1 MRGEIQKV
9 DTNRY
14 IHEWWRCFALH
25 LCDGAPQELAVEIKP
40 HIRDMPTLVRTV
52 NYQLL
57 AFQDRA

>member
-40 HIRDMPTLVRTV
+40 HIRDMPTLVRTE
-52 NYQLL
+52 
-57 AFQDRA
+57 